1 MRMRLKHAAGPL
13 ALGAVLWTFAAVSQ
27 PPLSVMLVTLDTT
40 RADRLTPYGLMD
52 RSMPSLERLAREG
65 TVFDQAISASPL
77 TLPAHSTIFTGLL
90 PPRHGV
96 RDNADK
102 PLAPSHTTLAEAL
115 HAQGFRTAGF
125 AASAVLDA
133 GRGLA
138 QGFDTYTGVDRPS
151 GNGLRGL
158 QRRADDVVDDAT
170 AWLQTTTGERFFLW
184 AHLYDPHRP
193 YDPPPPYDGAEAY
206 TGEIAYAASQ
216 LERLLNALEERDLL
230 DRTIVIVAGD
240 HGESLGE
247 HGETDHGVFLYDGVL
262 RVPLMIRMPGA
273 RPRRVADVVRLT
285 DIMPT
290 VLELL
295 GLSRQATDGVS
306 LARVVKGESLSR
318 DLESYSESLYP
329 LRFGWSGIYA
339 LRDSR
344 FKFID
349 APTPELYDLAT
360 DPLELHNIVHER
372 PAVAA
377 AMRRRVRAIAASN
390 SAAPTPSGE
399 VSPDIRERLAA
410 LGYVAVG
417 PIEPALSSRRLPDP
431 KDCIAP
437 GSICRP

>member
-1 MRMRLKHAAGPL
+1 MKLAAGPL
-13 ALGAVLWTFAAVSQ
+13 ALGALLWTFATVPQ
-27 PPLSVMLVTLDTT
+27 PPLSVMIVTLDTT
-40 RADRLTPYGLMD
+40 RFDRLTPYGLMD

-65 TVFDQAISASPL
+65 TVFDQAISVSPL

-90 PPRHGV
+90 PPHHGV
-96 RDNADK
+96 RDNADRA
-102 PLAPSHTTLAEAL
+102 LAPSQTTLAEVL
-115 HAQGFRTAGF
+115 QAQGFRTAGF
-125 AASAVLDA
+125 VGSAVLDP
-133 GRGLA
+133 GRGLD
-138 QGFDTYTGVDRPS
+138 QGFDTYAGVDQPS
-151 GNGLRGL
+151 GSGLRGL

-170 AWLQTTTGERFFLW
+170 AWLKTITRERFFLW

-193 YDPPPPYDGAEAY
+193 YEPPAPYDVADAY

-216 LERLLNALEERDLL
+216 LGRLLDALEERDLL

-247 HGETDHGVFLYDGVL
+247 HGESDHGIFLYDGVL

-273 RPRRVADVVRLT
+273 PPRRVGDVVRLT
-285 DIMPT
+285 DVMPT
-290 VLELL
+290 ALELL
-295 GLSRQATDGVS
+295 GLSRQPGDGVS
-306 LARVVKGESLSR
+306 LARVVKGENVKL

-360 DPLELHNIVHER
+360 DPLEQHNIAPER
-372 PAVAA
+372 PVVMA
-377 AMRRRVRAIAASN
+377 AMRSRVRAITASAT
-390 SAAPTPSGE
+390 STRTQAGDTP
-399 VSPDIRERLAA
+399 VSPDVRARLAA
-410 LGYVAVG
+410 LGYAAAG
-417 PIEPALSSRRLPDP
+417 PLRPAPSGRQLPDP

-437 GSICRP
+437 GGCRP